1 VSEATRTIAIER
13 RLSEFKALSYE
24 EQLVF
29 FGPLRRDLTRLLD
42 SDEAAASVISDR
54 FKPYLKARRP
64 TPAARPAPSPAATRP
79 PSRRSAPQPLPKASD
94 DPASEAILQ
103 LVRRR
108 PGQLTQMEC
117 LWVLRGLA
125 TDALRRKALTRDPH
139 FGSFANSARALKNAA
154 KQLRDRGAIEIA
166 PDGKLYVS
174 RRRGA

>member
-1 VSEATRTIAIER
+1 VSEATWTIAIER

-125 TDALRRKALTRDPH
+125 TDALRRKGLTREPP
-139 FGSFANSARALKNAA
+139 FRVLREQCPGAEERGEAAARP
-154 KQLRDRGAIEIA
+154 R
-166 PDGKLYVS
+166 
-174 RRRGA
+174 